1 MNKEISEVRRVYTN
15 TDIQRKISDVLRNF
29 NENELDEFCNKEY
42 SKELFNLSFSLL
54 VKYHKKDS
62 IDSKNELIKR
72 NGLNRW
78 TYKYNIESKITFML
92 SQHNGINVMM
102 NLFKDGLIKTIN

>member
-78 TYKYNIESKITFML
+78 TYKYNIESKNYIYAISTQWYKRHDEFVQRWL
-92 SQHNGINVMM
+92 NKN
-102 NLFKDGLIKTIN
+102 N